1 MSYKNLS
8 NYDIAMDIY
17 QKIMSAKTK
26 RNAGTETLH
35 YDADQDHI
43 DIAEI
48 VEHLYFI
55 KHTDKTTIKKP
66 LRKVQF

>member
-1 MSYKNLS
+1 MSYKDLS

-17 QKIMSAKTK
+17 QKIMAAKTI
-26 RNAGTETLH
+26 NADQYGSLKW
-35 YDADQDHI
+35 DSAQDHI

-55 KHTDKTTIKKP
+55 KHTDRTPIA
-66 LRKVQF
+66 

>member
-1 MSYKNLS
+1 MLYKDLS

-17 QKIMSAKTK
+17 QKIMAAKTINNFK
-26 RNAGTETLH
+26 TGGGLE
-35 YDADQDHI
+35 YDPEQSHI

-55 KHTDKTTIKKP
+55 KHTDKTPIE
-66 LRKVQF
+66 